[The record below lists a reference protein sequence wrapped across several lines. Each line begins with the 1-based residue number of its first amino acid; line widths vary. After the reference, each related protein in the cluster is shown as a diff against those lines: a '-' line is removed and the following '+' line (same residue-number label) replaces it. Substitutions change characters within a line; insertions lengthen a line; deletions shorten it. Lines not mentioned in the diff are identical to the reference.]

1 MCGRYKRPG
10 KQKIAEAFALSE
22 GLETTFD
29 LEPDDNACSQSFL
42 PVIHLNENGD
52 RQIELMRWAC
62 VTAQALH
69 RHSLAPQFCRVLTPF
84 WDTSSIATDKWD
96 EQVLRRRSKLFP

>member
-62 VTAQALH
+62 DGSGA
-69 RHSLAPQFCRVLTPF
+69 
-84 WDTSSIATDKWD
+84 SSTFACSTVFQSSDAF
-96 EQVLRRRSKLFP
+96 LGHL